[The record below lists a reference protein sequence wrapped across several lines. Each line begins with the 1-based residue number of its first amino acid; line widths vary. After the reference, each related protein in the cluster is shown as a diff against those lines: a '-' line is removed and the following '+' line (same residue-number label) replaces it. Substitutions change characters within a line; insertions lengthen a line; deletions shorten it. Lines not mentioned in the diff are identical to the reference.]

1 MMVSGVRCDAPANKS
16 SGTAV
21 MTPVNNTST
30 SDNVFAVV
38 GTLPAPD
45 HV

>member
-1 MMVSGVRCDAPANKS
+1 MMVSGVRCEAPANMS

-30 SDNVFAVV
+30 IDNAPAVV